1 MEATAKILR
10 LICYWAILS
19 GIGALILIMSMNE
32 EERLWTIESVIF
44 MVVAQITIAS
54 FVIYSS
60 TKFLNG
66 SERGRGLF
74 KASIGAL
81 VLYFFMAYQW
91 FWS

>member
-10 LICYWAILS
+10 VICYWAILS
-19 GIGALILIMSMNE
+19 GIGALILIMSME
-32 EERLWTIESVIF
+32 TEERLWKIASVIF
-44 MVVAQITIAS
+44 MVVTQIVIAS

-60 TKFLNG
+60 TTLLNG
-66 SERGRGLF
+66 SKRGRGLF

-81 VLYFFMAYQW
+81 VLYFFMAYRW